1 MRFKTKYMC
10 QLLNE
15 ARHAAFGLVAA
26 KLVTEALHA
35 KPLKVLCFTF
45 ELFWLYLF

>member
-15 ARHAAFGLVAA
+15 ARHAAFGFEAA
-26 KLVTEALHA
+26 KLVTEALNAQPH
-35 KPLKVLCFTF
+35 KVF
-45 ELFWLYLF
+45 LFYF